1 MRSKRN
7 RTDEGPAQPGRSADR
22 GPLRVLLLITRAEP
36 GGAQVHLL
44 ELCRG
49 LLGRVELSVGVGQ
62 EGPDDNP
69 FLVEALR
76 SIGVTV
82 EVLPDLRRAV
92 APRADRAALAALR
105 ALIRARRPHLVH
117 THSSKA
123 GLLGRLAARLEGVP
137 AVHTAHAWSF
147 SDGLPWRQRGPA
159 IPIEALAA
167 CWTRRFIVVSEA
179 DREIALRFGVA
190 RAEQVRVVH
199 NGVPEVIP
207 RARPSADGAPV
218 IGMVARLA
226 APKDPLTLLRALA
239 PLRVPY
245 RLDLIGDGP
254 ERPAVVA
261 EVQALGLG
269 ARVRMLGDRRD
280 VPELLHDR
288 LKDGYLSNPRVMARP
303 ESYLSKP
310 VQVLGAVPKPGMY
323 YLRGETTL
331 LELLALAGGVNRSG
345 VGELR
350 VTHSDSAVAVS
361 VVSYEALIGRGEGNL
376 TVAGGDVVFV
386 PESHVTVMGQV
397 QKPGDVAFRE
407 DLTVSAAIA
416 AAGGALGT
424 ANLGRVYI
432 LRGDQRIR
440 VDVRKALAGKV
451 EDPEV
456 QAGDRIVVRQ
466 SVF

>member
-1 MRSKRN
+1 MSRLTLPLCLVLSSSGLAVGAA
-7 RTDEGPAQPGRSADR
+7 GPARAGETATPVSATSEAPPPDEAGAAVGPLDRSAGR
-22 GPLRVLLLITRAEP
+22 YRFGPGDTLRIEVFGEANLTGVFPVSDA
-36 GGAQVHLL
+36 G
-44 ELCRG
+44 ELDYP
-49 LLGRVELSVGVGQ
+49 LLGVLKVE
-62 EGPDDNP
+62 
-69 FLVEALR
+69 
-76 SIGVTV
+76 
-82 EVLPDLRRAV
+82 
-92 APRADRAALAALR
+92 
-105 ALIRARRPHLVH
+105 
-117 THSSKA
+117 
-123 GLLGRLAARLEGVP
+123 GL
-137 AVHTAHAWSF
+137 TA
-147 SDGLPWRQRGPA
+147 
-159 IPIEALAA
+159 
-167 CWTRRFIVVSEA
+167 
-179 DREIALRFGVA
+179 
-190 RAEQVRVVH
+190 
-199 NGVPEVIP
+199 
-207 RARPSADGAPV
+207 
-218 IGMVARLA
+218 
-226 APKDPLTLLRALA
+226 
-239 PLRVPY
+239 
-245 RLDLIGDGP
+245 
-254 ERPAVVA
+254 A
-261 EVQALGLG
+261 EVTA
-269 ARVRMLGDRRD
+269 
-280 VPELLHDR
+280 LLHDR

>member
-280 VPELLHDR
+280 VPELLAGMQVFTLVSR
-288 LKDGYLSNPRVMARP
+288 QEGFPLVILEAMRAGL
-303 ESYLSKP
+303 P
-310 VQVLGAVPKPGMY
+310 VVASDV
-323 YLRGETTL
+323 
-331 LELLALAGGVNRSG
+331 GGVR
-345 VGELR
+345 E
-350 VTHSDSAVAVS
+350 AVAEGVTG
-361 VVSYEALIGRGEGNL
+361 AL
-376 TVAGGDVVFV
+376 VAR
-386 PESHVTVMGQV
+386 
-397 QKPGDVAFRE
+397 GDVAGLR
-407 DLTVSAAIA
+407 AAFLRLLSDPGLRARQGQAGRQAWERRFTAARMIEATLNIYGEIA
-416 AAGGALGT
+416 AEDGLPLPRAGS
-424 ANLGRVYI
+424 R
-432 LRGDQRIR
+432 
-440 VDVRKALAGKV
+440 
-451 EDPEV
+451 
-456 QAGDRIVVRQ
+456 
-466 SVF
+466 